1 MLKSVNPSTSWKYY
15 GHFSLIWTTMT
26 IFQSKHPTTKGS
38 KSNDKT
44 KKNLVLWE
52 QFFRK
57 SLKPIS
63 QERGFGNDY
72 AWVVH
77 KRGDRV
83 KESEWSDQS
92 V

>member
-1 MLKSVNPSTSWKYY
+1 MKRPWILQRNENSKEILVRYDQLWLYLNLNTQLPKGPKS
-15 GHFSLIWTTMT
+15 
-26 IFQSKHPTTKGS
+26 TTKQ
-38 KSNDKT
+38 
-44 KKNLVLWE
+44 KKYLVLWE

-83 KESEWSDQS
+83 KESE
-92 V
+92 